1 MTGGNE
7 TNSGHIFGGE
17 KEEEKSGSRDL
28 LLYLNYSNSL
38 GDVTARMKLQL
49 SVPSLGFVFLV

>member
-7 TNSGHIFGGE
+7 TNSGHVFGGE

-28 LLYLNYSNSL
+28 LLHLNYSNSL

>member
-1 MTGGNE
+1 MTGGNKTKSE
-7 TNSGHIFGGE
+7 LIFGGE

-49 SVPSLGFVFLV
+49 SVLSLGFVFLV